1 MSTMADSVLEHIAAL
16 NDEDWAIREE
26 AASALGEAGDSR
38 AVVPL
43 VAVLKDPDRA
53 VRQAAIGALTAIGE
67 PSVVPV
73 GACLHDAD
81 LTLQESASAVLSSIG
96 DRRVVDPL
104 INALKSSDWI
114 VRMHASKALGRIG
127 DPRVVEPLVPLL
139 QDKVKAVREETA
151 HALAQIG
158 EAAIPSL
165 LKTLAHEDWLVRLH
179 TVEAL
184 GKIKSSAVVNPLLHV
199 MFNDRDSAIRVD
211 AARSLGELGD
221 PRAVEFLITA
231 MGDEDIRPSA
241 IEALGKIGDRRAV
254 PALTRVVIGTSRP
267 VNSRPIHGC
276 GDRYDSEM
284 LAQEAAVKALARIKD
299 EATLPTLIAALQNT
313 MVREE
318 AATALV
324 AFGTPAI
331 PLLREVMRKDQD
343 ENIQYH
349 VKEAL
354 TKLGWRQNRI

>member
-1 MSTMADSVLEHIAAL
+1 MKEAS
-16 NDEDWAIREE
+16 DENKAKLKAKID
-26 AASALGEAGDSR
+26 DSR
-38 AVVPL
+38 AKL
-43 VAVLKDPDRA
+43 SAAADKAEAKLESLKRE
-53 VRQAAIGALTAIGE
+53 G
-67 PSVVPV
+67 
-73 GACLHDAD
+73 
-81 LTLQESASAVLSSIG
+81 
-96 DRRVVDPL
+96 
-104 INALKSSDWI
+104 
-114 VRMHASKALGRIG
+114 
-127 DPRVVEPLVPLL
+127 

-158 EAAIPSL
+158 EPAIPCL
-165 LKTLAHEDWLVRLH
+165 LETLAHEDWLVRLH

-184 GKIKSSAVVNPLLHV
+184 GKIKSSTVVDPLLRV

-231 MGDEDIRPSA
+231 MRDEDIRPIA

-254 PALTRVVIGTSRP
+254 PVLIGVITGTGRP
-267 VNSRPIHGC
+267 ANSRPIHGC
-276 GDRYDSEM
+276 GDRWDSEM
-284 LAQEAAVKALARIKD
+284 LAQEAAVKALALIKD
-299 EATLPTLIAALQNT
+299 EATMPTLIAALQNT

-324 AFGTPAI
+324 AFGAPAI
-331 PLLREVMRKDQD
+331 PLLRAVLKKEQD

-349 VKEAL
+349 AKEAL